1 MDVSLPPQLEE
12 FVRAQA
18 RSGRYA
24 DEQEVVRDAVR
35 QMRTLVKA
43 AEDPTVSGLVRDA
56 VGLANQA
63 QRDVAHVLQIA
74 DRETSVLGEV
84 VGHAASLATAAVDAV
99 RKVPGARELDRVVR
113 GPIELLT
120 ATAER
125 GEVQAKAM
133 RQNLEATAKALGV
146 LTAVL
151 ERVNSAG
158 RSVNAVILPEAGAGP
173 KAGVSPETGLPPETH
188 RQ

>member
-1 MDVSLPPQLEE
+1 VEVELPPQLEE

-24 DEQEVVRDAVR
+24 DEAEVVRDALR
-35 QMRTLVKA
+35 QMRSLVKA
-43 AEDPTVSGLVRDA
+43 AEDPTVAGLVRDA
-56 VGLANQA
+56 MGIANQA

-84 VGHAASLATAAVDAV
+84 VGHAASLANAAVEVV

-113 GPIELLT
+113 GPIEMLT

-125 GEVQAKAM
+125 GEIQAKAI
-133 RQNLEATAKALGV
+133 RQNLEATAKALGL

-151 ERVNSAG
+151 ERVNSAS
-158 RSVNAVILPEAGAGP
+158 RTMNSVIAPE
-173 KAGVSPETGLPPETH
+173 S
-188 RQ
+188 

>member
-1 MDVSLPPQLEE
+1 VDVTLPPQLDD

-35 QMRTLVKA
+35 QMRALVKA
-43 AEDPTVSGLVRDA
+43 TEDPTVAGLVRDA

-63 QRDVAHVLQIA
+63 QRDVAQVLQIA

-84 VGHAASLATAAVDAV
+84 VGHAASLAGAAVDAV
-99 RKVPGARELDRVVR
+99 RKVPGARELDRVIR
-113 GPIELLT
+113 GPIDLLT

-125 GEVQAKAM
+125 GEVQARAI

-146 LTAVL
+146 LTSVL
-151 ERVNSAG
+151 ERVNNAG
-158 RSVNAVILPEAGAGP
+158 RSVNSVISPDPAAVRE
-173 KAGVSPETGLPPETH
+173 S
-188 RQ
+188 

>member
-1 MDVSLPPQLEE
+1 VEVSLPPKLDD

-24 DEQEVVRDAVR
+24 DEEDVVRDAVR
-35 QMRTLVKA
+35 QMRALVKA
-43 AEDPTVSGLVRDA
+43 AEDPTVAGLVRDA
-56 VGLANQA
+56 MGIANQA

-74 DRETSVLGEV
+74 DRETTVLGEV
-84 VGHAASLATAAVDAV
+84 VGHAASLANAAVGVV

-125 GEVQAKAM
+125 GEIQARAI
-133 RQNLEATAKALGV
+133 RQNLEATAKALGL

-151 ERVNSAG
+151 ERVNSAS
-158 RSVNAVILPEAGAGP
+158 RTVNSVILPE
-173 KAGVSPETGLPPETH
+173 S
-188 RQ
+188 

>member
-1 MDVSLPPQLEE
+1 VEVSLPPKLED

-35 QMRTLVKA
+35 QMRALVKA
-43 AEDPTVSGLVRDA
+43 AEDPTVAGLVRDA
-56 VGLANQA
+56 MGIANQA

-74 DRETSVLGEV
+74 DRESSVLSDV
-84 VGHAASLATAAVDAV
+84 VGHAASLASAAVEVV

-113 GPIELLT
+113 GPMDLLT

-125 GEVQAKAM
+125 GEIQAKAI
-133 RQNLEATAKALGV
+133 RQNLEATAKALGL
-146 LTAVL
+146 LTNVL
-151 ERVNSAG
+151 ERVNSAS
-158 RSVNAVILPEAGAGP
+158 RTVNGVIAPEP
-173 KAGVSPETGLPPETH
+173 
-188 RQ
+188 

>member
-1 MDVSLPPQLEE
+1 MEVSLPPQLEE

-18 RSGRYA
+18 RNGRYA
-24 DEQEVVRDAVR
+24 DEQEVVRDALR
-35 QMRTLVKA
+35 QMRALVKA
-43 AEDPTVSGLVRDA
+43 AEDPTVAGLVRDA
-56 VGLANQA
+56 VSIANQA
-63 QRDVAHVLQIA
+63 QRDVANVMQIA

-84 VGHAASLATAAVDAV
+84 VGHAASLASAAVDAV
-99 RKVPGARELDRVVR
+99 RKVPGAGGVDRVVR

-151 ERVNSAG
+151 ERVNSAS
-158 RSVNAVILPEAGAGP
+158 RTVNHVISAE
-173 KAGVSPETGLPPETH
+173 
-188 RQ
+188 Q